1 MQATAKIHSKG
12 KLQLIHVKSIET
24 RLLYIMLAFFSSI
37 LVRQKHWA
45 LFEHFSGIFPGK
57 LIFPRK

>member
-24 RLLYIMLAFFSSI
+24 RLLYIMLAFF
-37 LVRQKHWA
+37 WA
-45 LFEHFSGIFPGK
+45 F
-57 LIFPRK
+57 